1 MRATKQDEELT
12 LLLTKLYTIQEQVGA
27 KDPTSSS
34 DKRSRAEQA
43 GQQQQLQQSTMGRTR
58 KSKKVGSRFLEL
70 KSSIVDHLRTVH
82 TLMEAQKN
90 STKLN
95 PKEVIAAQAEI
106 REVIRM
112 SSEEWNEINEL
123 YKNEAR
129 KKKSKFTP
137 EELEVQQ
144 ALVMQLKSE
153 IDKVKEGQLAAHARG
168 GMLGEQQNVQLNL
181 SALAALDAVD
191 FSTESGGGGGGGNG
205 EMRFLV
211 CSAYMTLYP
220 ASSLLHAQ
228 TQPMHSHFIFP
239 THPFPSLPPLIP
251 FPFPSASSTT
261 AIIIILIIFRH
272 VQIMD
277 NRWRRRHRPHH
288 VTTTPTRTNPSSRCR
303 IRYRAR

>member
-1 MRATKQDEELT
+1 
-12 LLLTKLYTIQEQVGA
+12 
-27 KDPTSSS
+27 
-34 DKRSRAEQA
+34 
-43 GQQQQLQQSTMGRTR
+43 
-58 KSKKVGSRFLEL
+58 
-70 KSSIVDHLRTVH
+70 
-82 TLMEAQKN
+82 
-90 STKLN
+90 
-95 PKEVIAAQAEI
+95 
-106 REVIRM
+106 M

-191 FSTESGGGGGGGNG
+191 FSTESGGGGGGNG
-205 EMRFLV
+205 KMRCLV

-220 ASSLLHAQ
+220 ASSLLHDH
-228 TQPMHSHFIFP
+228 TQPTMHTHISYSQHLFPPLSHF
-239 THPFPSLPPLIP
+239 IP
-251 FPFPSASSTT
+251 FPFPFIFSTSS
-261 AIIIILIIFRH
+261 IITIRH

-277 NRWRRRHRPHH
+277 SRWRRRHRPHH